1 MATNTDRYRT
11 ARDRVFA
18 EARTGDA
25 FAWPQLTGVF
35 NWATDWFDVIA
46 RDDDRTA
53 LWIAGEDGDEQ
64 IISFAEM
71 ARRSD

>member
-25 FAWPQLTGVF
+25 AGGV
-35 NWATDWFDVIA
+35 DV
-46 RDDDRTA
+46 
-53 LWIAGEDGDEQ
+53 EHKQEQ
-64 IISFAEM
+64 M
-71 ARRSD
+71 AHPLHRVLS